1 MYALRASRAG
11 FGGPPAPA
19 HIVSSRNTGPR
30 GENGA
35 SPFIQ
40 AQPDRDIDST
50 PQAIPT
56 FRSPALIA
64 WLMLTV
70 ALTDEPQN
78 RLIVAPGTLSGKP
91 AARAAHRATSPIP
104 SWAGFTQPAAMSST
118 CSSGSPTRS
127 QAARIV
133 IPNRSS
139 SRRCDNDPP
148 YRANGV
154 RIPPRTNASVI

>member
-1 MYALRASRAG
+1 MNSSCSKTRAGVVFVAEISTGIISLASRPESRAAAARCWDRRANASISSRVSLYRSATFCAVSIIEMYALRASRAG

-91 AARAAHRATSPIP
+91 AARAAHRA
-104 SWAGFTQPAAMSST
+104 
-118 CSSGSPTRS
+118 
-127 QAARIV
+127 
-133 IPNRSS
+133 
-139 SRRCDNDPP
+139 
-148 YRANGV
+148 
-154 RIPPRTNASVI
+154 